1 VTRPALHAVA
11 EALELRPEFEA
22 ELGLDTL
29 PMVDAHHHLW
39 QLGGAVSY
47 PWLEWRPPIAFRY
60 GGYGAIRRDYL
71 PAAYRAECSAHRVIA
86 TVHMEAECDPADPPA
101 ETRWLSD
108 VMALEG
114 FPMAAVAQ
122 ASLDRADV
130 AEVLAAQ
137 AAFGF
142 VRSVRHKPAAART
155 VAEARRNKPGSMDDP
170 RWRAGYA
177 LLSKYCLAFD
187 LQTPWWHLDAAL
199 DLARDVPGTTIILN
213 HTGLPMDRSP
223 EGLGGWRRAM
233 ERLSAAP
240 NLRVKI
246 SGLGTPEAG
255 WPVAA
260 NAKIVRDIVAIFG
273 ADRCMVASN
282 FPVDGL
288 CATLDLVFTTFK
300 AALRHLPADQLIQV
314 LAGTAV
320 ETYRLKLQAGFPS
333 LGAC

>member
-1 VTRPALHAVA
+1 MTRPALHAVA
-11 EALELRPEFEA
+11 EALRLPPEFES

-29 PMVDAHHHLW
+29 PVVDAHHHLW

-47 PWLEWRPPIAFRY
+47 PWLERRPPIVFRY
-60 GGYGAIRRDYL
+60 GDYGAIRRDYL
-71 PAAYRAECSAHRVIA
+71 PAAYRSDCAAHRVIA

-101 ETRWLSD
+101 ETRWLST
-108 VMALEG
+108 VMACEG

-122 ASLDRADV
+122 ASLDRPDV
-130 AEVLAAQ
+130 AEVLAVQ

-142 VRSVRHKPAAART
+142 VRSIRHKPAAARSA
-155 VAEARRNKPGSMDDP
+155 AEARRNTPGSMDDP

-177 LLSKYCLAFD
+177 LLADYGLSFD

-199 DLARDVPGTTIILN
+199 DLALDFPRTVIVLN
-213 HTGLPMDRSP
+213 HAGLPMDRSP
-223 EGLGGWRRAM
+223 EGLADWRRAM
-233 ERLSAAP
+233 EQLAAAP

-255 WPVAA
+255 WPVAE

-288 CATLDLVFTTFK
+288 CATLDVVFTTFK
-300 AALRHLPADQLIQV
+300 AALRHLPADQLTQV

-320 ETYRLKLQAGFPS
+320 ETYRLALQPGPPS